1 MKRRILLAED
11 NEVMRADFKAELER
25 AGYEVLP
32 ASDGEVAWN
41 FLRAGERVEMI
52 ISDYD
57 MPRRTGLDLLNQ
69 AFARFGAEHMPL
81 FVLMSGDI
89 VVSHDDQRLLAD
101 VVKPYKGRFWAK
113 PFGYNEKIREVRE
126 LLPE

>member
-11 NEVMRADFKAELER
+11 NEVMRESFKSELER
-25 AGYEVLP
+25 AGYEVLA
-32 ASDGEVAWN
+32 ASDGEVAWT
-41 FLRAGERVEMI
+41 FLQAGERVEMI

-69 AFARFGAEHMPL
+69 AFARFGADHMPP

-89 VVSHDDQRLLAD
+89 VVSNDDQRLLVD
-101 VVKPYKGRFWAK
+101 VVKPYRGRFWAK
-113 PFGYNEKIREVRE
+113 PFGYKEKIREMRE